1 MTRLSPKGRVFTD
14 VIVEVFRTKV
24 AMLDAAERLTRPVGL
39 TSARWQVLGVVEHE
53 PAPVAHIARI
63 VGLTRQSVQQ
73 TADAMEQDGLIK
85 YRENPH
91 HRRAKL
97 VAITP
102 KARAALDY
110 LRPRQLAWA
119 NLMGGRQTLDALQ
132 AALAVLRRTRED
144 IEKGAEETR

>member
-1 MTRLSPKGRVFTD
+1 MTRISRRGRAFQD

-39 TSARWQVLGVVEHE
+39 TSARWQILGVVEHG
-53 PAPVAHIARI
+53 PAPVAQIARI

-73 TADAMEQDGLIK
+73 TADAMEQDGLIR
-85 YRENPH
+85 YMGNPH

-97 VAITP
+97 VAATL

-119 NLMGGRQTLDALQ
+119 NLMGGRHSLDALHT
-132 AALAVLRRTRED
+132 ALTVLRRTRED
-144 IEKGAEETR
+144 IEKQAEETR

>member
-1 MTRLSPKGRVFTD
+1 MTRLSQKGRVFTD
-14 VIVEVFRTKV
+14 VIEEVFRTKV

-39 TSARWQVLGVVEHE
+39 TSARWQILGVVEHA
-53 PAPVAHIARI
+53 PAPVAQIARI
-63 VGLTRQSVQQ
+63 VGLTRQSVLQ

-97 VAITP
+97 VTVTP

-110 LRPRQLAWA
+110 LRPRQVAWA
-119 NLMGGRQTLDALQ
+119 NLMGGRQTLDALH